1 MPAVRLECFIELG
14 GYFVAICAAQGWNG
28 WCSWAQFMP
37 DLEFRDGR
45 MKIPVFRH
53 RVPGMFA
60 TREESLD
67 VGLEYAY
74 RVVEEG
80 TVKI

>member
-1 MPAVRLECFIELG
+1 MPTVRLGSYIELG
-14 GYFVAICAAQGWNG
+14 DYFVALCAAQGRNG
-28 WCSWAQFMP
+28 WCSWARFMQ
-37 DLEFRDGR
+37 DLEFGDGR

-67 VGLEYAY
+67 AALEYADQ
-74 RVVEEG
+74 VVEEG
-80 TVKI
+80 SVEL